1 MLDKLPYLDAVCKE
15 ILRVYPP
22 AGNWDRVARRDTE
35 IGGVKVPKG
44 TNVRATIHAINQ
56 AKHLWGEDARVF
68 NPERWLSGENKATG
82 GATDGIA
89 FMTFGYGARVCLWRS
104 KFYCFKCLDL
114 TTGC

>member
-15 ILRVYPP
+15 VLRIYPP
-22 AGNWDRVARRDTE
+22 SGNWGRVAIRDTE
-35 IGGVKVPKG
+35 IGGVKIPKG
-44 TNVRATIHAINQ
+44 TTVRATIYALNQ

-89 FMTFGYGARVCLWRS
+89 FMTFGYGPRVCIGRS
-104 KFYCFKCLDL
+104 KSSCFKFLEL
-114 TTGC
+114 TTDC